1 MASSSSSMT
10 FKLHLMKQLLHPA
23 LLSAFQRHL
32 LPVSPLVSCFIA
44 NTTEGDQHLHT
55 GIQRNTM
62 RALSINVVKSFIDL
76 AGIAGLGKSHFYISL
91 PVCQFVPVSRETPFY
106 MET

>member
-23 LLSAFQRHL
+23 LLSGFQRHL
-32 LPVSPLVSCFIA
+32 LPVSPLVSCFRA
-44 NTTEGDQHLHT
+44 NPTEGDLYLQT

-62 RALSINVVKSFIDL
+62 RALNMNVKKIPEFSVKNSIDL
-76 AGIAGLGKSHFYISL
+76 AGMAAVQG
-91 PVCQFVPVSRETPFY
+91 
-106 MET
+106 